1 MNCRD
6 LAECHGK
13 GNQRRWKSCRRKV
26 KTSDCIQSTAGHVKP
41 GGNTGGPSSKP
52 KYYSVTDREEVL
64 WRKGEKHPGR
74 GVKENL
80 KPCVYKHRKF
90 INERSGTF
98 CRMVRRVNVTGKV
111 KVWSR
116 SESESEKGAWSQ
128 LYSTR
133 NRVTYP
139 CPGWSAG
146 KTSWRAEPTPVE
158 MVADEVWVA
167 EKFQSNP
174 EIAGSLRNS
183 FRASLGIDY
192 WR

>member
-98 CRMVRRVNVTGKV
+98 CRMVRRVNVTGEV
-111 KVWSR
+111 K
-116 SESESEKGAWSQ
+116 
-128 LYSTR
+128 
-133 NRVTYP
+133 
-139 CPGWSAG
+139 
-146 KTSWRAEPTPVE
+146 
-158 MVADEVWVA
+158 
-167 EKFQSNP
+167 F
-174 EIAGSLRNS
+174 LRNGAEAKAS
-183 FRASLGIDY
+183 LNRASLVSGIRPETE
-192 WR
+192 WPSHEQAEVEVKLHGGPNPLPLKW

>member
-1 MNCRD
+1 MNCQD

-13 GNQRRWKSCRRKV
+13 GNQRWWKSSRRKV

-111 KVWSR
+111 KHLR
-116 SESESEKGAWSQ
+116 CEA
-128 LYSTR
+128 
-133 NRVTYP
+133 
-139 CPGWSAG
+139 
-146 KTSWRAEPTPVE
+146 
-158 MVADEVWVA
+158 VA
-167 EKFQSNP
+167 
-174 EIAGSLRNS
+174 
-183 FRASLGIDY
+183 RASLKRAHEVSCIRPETGWPIHVQDEVKVKLDGGPNP
-192 WR
+192 RSLKCPGMRCG

>member
-80 KPCVYKHRKF
+80 KPCAYKHSELV
-90 INERSGTF
+90 NEWWGTF
-98 CRMVRRVNVTGKV
+98 CRTVRRVIVRSKLKVLSTGG
-111 KVWSR
+111 
-116 SESESEKGAWSQ
+116 EA
-128 LYSTR
+128 
-133 NRVTYP
+133 
-139 CPGWSAG
+139 
-146 KTSWRAEPTPVE
+146 
-158 MVADEVWVA
+158 
-167 EKFQSNP
+167 
-174 EIAGSLRNS
+174 
-183 FRASLGIDY
+183 RASLNRANIVACNRPETRWPIHGQVEVGVKPHGGPNRPPLQW
-192 WR
+192 WRMTCG

>member
-13 GNQRRWKSCRRKV
+13 GNQRWWKSSRRKV

-111 KVWSR
+111 KHLR
-116 SESESEKGAWSQ
+116 CGA
-128 LYSTR
+128 
-133 NRVTYP
+133 
-139 CPGWSAG
+139 
-146 KTSWRAEPTPVE
+146 
-158 MVADEVWVA
+158 VA
-167 EKFQSNP
+167 K
-174 EIAGSLRNS
+174 
-183 FRASLGIDY
+183 ASLKRAHEVSCTRPETG
-192 WR
+192 WPTHVQAEVQVKLHGGPNRLPLKW